1 MKVGGEMNKSTKI
14 RAMGIPYWN
23 FKEKIRITKEF
34 EKYYRIEDFGRDGLT
49 GILYMERK
57 KGVIV

>member
-1 MKVGGEMNKSTKI
+1 MNKITKI

-23 FKEKIRITKEF
+23 FREKIRITKKF
-34 EKYYRIEDFGRDGLT
+34 EKYYHIEDFGRDGLT